1 MEKAFVHIAGLDA
14 DNGEIRLVYK
24 VIYQRDQEPPI
35 IEGSGVALDVAL
47 SANENADALKNKIAR
62 DGAEHGLKLT
72 VGDVIPFGALM
83 LKDLPSGDEK
93 SKGITSDRTATVII
107 ETVKEQVTLT
117 AQATDALKRA
127 ATWLIS

>member
-1 MEKAFVHIAGLDA
+1 MEKAFVYIAGVDA
-14 DNGEIRLVYK
+14 ENGEVRLVYK
-24 VIYQRDQEPPI
+24 VIYQRDRERPVIQ
-35 IEGSGVALDVAL
+35 GSDSVLDVSL
-47 SANENADALKNKIAR
+47 SANENTEALKAKIAQ
-62 DGAEHGLKLT
+62 DGAEHGFKLT

-93 SKGITSDRTATVII
+93 SKGITSDRTATVVI
-107 ETVKEQVTLT
+107 EAAERQATLT